1 MCTATVRTVGDVTV
15 VDLDGRFTI
24 AESPGLIGRAVAGAL
39 ESGTRKILLNLA
51 RVTYLDSAAGLG
63 ELAGSYARAVR
74 SGACLKLVHPD
85 KNIARVLHL
94 TRLDD
99 VFELFED
106 EEAAINS
113 FRA

>member
-1 MCTATVRTVGDVTV
+1 VCTASVRRVGDVTV

-24 AESPGLIGRAVAGAL
+24 ANAPGVIGRAVAGEL

-63 ELAGSYARAVR
+63 ELVSSYNRAVR
-74 SGACLKLVHPD
+74 EGACLKLVHPD
-85 KNIARVLHL
+85 NNTARVLHL

-106 EEAAINS
+106 EVAAINS